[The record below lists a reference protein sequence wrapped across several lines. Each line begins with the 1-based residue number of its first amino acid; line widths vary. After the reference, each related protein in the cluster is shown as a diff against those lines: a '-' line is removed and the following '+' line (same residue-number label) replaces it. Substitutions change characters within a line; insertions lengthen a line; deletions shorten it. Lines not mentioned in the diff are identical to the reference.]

1 MAAGR
6 TLRSLVSRRRR
17 AGSEGEDE
25 EGPVIVNDSQS
36 EGSVLSDAEDDDVST
51 ADEVSRRGASPVAAT
66 SQPAIEV
73 VNGANPTKKARN
85 KTKGKKAKDQN
96 TQPDG
101 SVQQPSPPAQANNF
115 KAMADTEAMMKGLQI
130 GQDNEQEMID
140 FEGVGQ
146 NGSAARAKENDLAP
160 VVVNGSNDTP
170 TQRQRRDHED
180 YRKKRD
186 ADPAFIPNR
195 GNFFMHD
202 TRGHSGGQT
211 PVMRGGWSGRGRGRG
226 GPTVGGPFSP
236 ANQMVQNQRAAQ
248 QPWKHDLHDTINE
261 EPNNGP
267 PSARRPESPRS
278 RDVED
283 NARLFPKA

>member
-36 EGSVLSDAEDDDVST
+36 EGSVHEGSVLSDAEDDDVST
-51 ADEVSRRGASPVAAT
+51 ADDTSRRGASPLAVT
-66 SQPAIEV
+66 SQSAVEV
-73 VNGANPTKKARN
+73 ANGANPPKKARN
-85 KTKGKKAKDQN
+85 KPKSKKVKEQK

-101 SVQQPSPPAQANNF
+101 SLQQPSPPAQASNF
-115 KAMADTEAMMKGLQI
+115 KAMADTEAMMNGLRI
-130 GQDNEQEMID
+130 GQDDQQEVID
-140 FEGVGQ
+140 FEGVGL
-146 NGSAARAKENDLAP
+146 NGSVARANDNDMAP

-202 TRGHSGGQT
+202 TRGHSGGQA
-211 PVMRGGWSGRGRGRG
+211 PVTRDGWSGRGRGRG

-261 EPNNGP
+261 EPTNG
-267 PSARRPESPRS
+267 SA
-278 RDVED
+278 
-283 NARLFPKA
+283 